1 MNISI
6 ITPTWNR
13 ADRLRASL
21 QSVAD
26 QQTAPREHII
36 VDNLSIDGTAEVI
49 AGYARRA
56 PYPVRHLREA
66 DGGIYQAMNKG
77 IALATGNALHFLND
91 DDMLFAPDVLTF
103 MGRCLSSTDADM
115 VFGDVVLMDARQKKA
130 LSYRR
135 HRQMNRL
142 TLVERT
148 ITQQAIFYRREIF
161 DRCGSFDT
169 RLRITADHEWL
180 LRAFL
185 RHDIR
190 GIYLKRPVAV
200 FRIGGISNDAASAAA
215 HRKERDAV
223 TRSYYSAREIKAA
236 RIFRRLG
243 RKVPFGASIMNLF
256 VPLRLN
262 IHTLREENGA
272 LQADPLA
279 RIDL

>member
-13 ADRLRASL
+13 SESLRASL
-21 QSVAD
+21 KSVAS
-26 QQTAPREHII
+26 QQMRPREHII
-36 VDNLSIDGTAEVI
+36 VDNLSTDGTAEVV
-49 AGYARRA
+49 AEYARA
-56 PYPVRHLREA
+56 VPYPVRHLREA
-66 DGGIYQAMNKG
+66 DDGIYQAMNKG
-77 IALATGNALHFLND
+77 VALAAGNVLHFLND

-103 MGRCLSSTDADM
+103 MDRCLSSTNADM
-115 VFGDVVLMDARQKKA
+115 VFGDVVLLDARQKEVQ
-130 LSYRR
+130 SYRR

-148 ITQQAIFYRREIF
+148 ITQQAIFYRREVF
-161 DRCGSFDT
+161 DRCGSFDA

-243 RKVPFGASIMNLF
+243 RKVPFGATIMNLF

-262 IHTLREENGA
+262 IRTLREKNGV
-272 LQADPLA
+272 LQTDPLA